1 MSTFFFFLP
10 FSSSSSP
17 LLLHYFIPKIKR
29 ELRGVSMGL
38 IFFLS
43 IYEKGL
49 LLQLCTLEKYEILQ
63 FLFH

>member
-1 MSTFFFFLP
+1 M
-10 FSSSSSP
+10 
-17 LLLHYFIPKIKR
+17 KR

-43 IYEKGL
+43 IYEKGY